1 MKVLVAAV
9 ADHAWVENG
18 CLSLCR
24 AFDSINADK
33 FPYAMPRMS
42 VALRLLINR
51 LEVGEH
57 KLSISLTDAD
67 GQKLMN
73 SDIKI
78 DFQLPQGLVPEASFS
93 FALNGQNVTFQKPG
107 DYIEGRSIPYIV
119 GVGFERQPQY
129 PDRFFLKVPQHL
141 FDLFYISY
149 LRNIEVGRYAGAD
162 LRRIAVRGLFAA
174 YYYIECAYLLYS
186 AG

>member
-24 AFDSINADK
+24 AFDSINVDK
-33 FPYAMPRMS
+33 FPYVIPRMS

-51 LEVGEH
+51 LEAGEH
-57 KLSISLTDAD
+57 KLNISLADAD

-78 DFQLPQGLVPEASFS
+78 NFQFPQSPVPEASFS
-93 FALNGQNVTFQKPG
+93 FALNGQNVTFGQPG
-107 DYIEGRSIPYIV
+107 DYVVNILVDGRVEASVPLYVREAKGGSKLDI
-119 GVGFERQPQY
+119 
-129 PDRFFLKVPQHL
+129 PDR
-141 FDLFYISY
+141 I
-149 LRNIEVGRYAGAD
+149 
-162 LRRIAVRGLFAA
+162 
-174 YYYIECAYLLYS
+174 
-186 AG
+186 

>member
-24 AFDSINADK
+24 AFDSINVDK
-33 FPYAMPRMS
+33 FPYVIPRMS

-51 LEVGEH
+51 LEAGEH
-57 KLSISLTDAD
+57 ILNISLTDAD

-78 DFQLPQGLVPEASFS
+78 NFQLPQVAVPEASFS

-107 DYIEGRSIPYIV
+107 DYVVNILIDGRVESSIPLYVREARAGGNLDI
-119 GVGFERQPQY
+119 
-129 PDRFFLKVPQHL
+129 PDR
-141 FDLFYISY
+141 I
-149 LRNIEVGRYAGAD
+149 
-162 LRRIAVRGLFAA
+162 
-174 YYYIECAYLLYS
+174 
-186 AG
+186 

>member
-24 AFDSINADK
+24 AFDSINVDK
-33 FPYAMPRMS
+33 FPYVIPRMS

-57 KLSISLTDAD
+57 KLNISLTDAD

-78 DFQLPQGLVPEASFS
+78 NFQFPQSMVPEASFS
-93 FALNGQNVTFQKPG
+93 FALNGQNVAFQKPG
-107 DYIEGRSIPYIV
+107 DYVVNILIDGRVEGSLPLYVREAKAGGNLDI
-119 GVGFERQPQY
+119 
-129 PDRFFLKVPQHL
+129 PDR
-141 FDLFYISY
+141 I
-149 LRNIEVGRYAGAD
+149 
-162 LRRIAVRGLFAA
+162 
-174 YYYIECAYLLYS
+174 
-186 AG
+186 

>member
-24 AFDSINADK
+24 TFDSINVDK
-33 FPYAMPRMS
+33 FPYVIPRMS

-57 KLSISLTDAD
+57 KLNISLTDAD

-73 SDIKI
+73 SDMKI
-78 DFQLPQGLVPEASFS
+78 NFQLPQGAVPEASFS
-93 FALNGQNVTFQKPG
+93 FAFNGQNVAFQNPG
-107 DYIEGRSIPYIV
+107 DYVVNILIDGRVEASIPLYVREAKGGAKLDI
-119 GVGFERQPQY
+119 
-129 PDRFFLKVPQHL
+129 PDR
-141 FDLFYISY
+141 I
-149 LRNIEVGRYAGAD
+149 
-162 LRRIAVRGLFAA
+162 
-174 YYYIECAYLLYS
+174 
-186 AG
+186 

>member
-24 AFDSINADK
+24 AFDSINVDK
-33 FPYAMPRMS
+33 FPYVIPRMS

-51 LEVGEH
+51 LEAGEH
-57 KLSISLTDAD
+57 KLNISLADAD

-78 DFQLPQGLVPEASFS
+78 NFQLPQSLVPEASFS
-93 FALNGQNVTFQKPG
+93 FALNGQNVAFQKPG
-107 DYIEGRSIPYIV
+107 DYVVNILVDGRVEASIPLYVREAKGGSNLDI
-119 GVGFERQPQY
+119 
-129 PDRFFLKVPQHL
+129 PDR
-141 FDLFYISY
+141 I
-149 LRNIEVGRYAGAD
+149 
-162 LRRIAVRGLFAA
+162 
-174 YYYIECAYLLYS
+174 
-186 AG
+186 

>member
-24 AFDSINADK
+24 AFDSINVDK
-33 FPYAMPRMS
+33 FPYVIPRMS

-57 KLSISLTDAD
+57 KMSISLTDAD
-67 GQKLMN
+67 GHKIMN

-78 DFQLPQGLVPEASFS
+78 DFQLPQGSVPEASFS
-93 FALNGQNVTFQKPG
+93 FALNGQNVTFHKPG
-107 DYIEGRSIPYIV
+107 DYVVNILIDGRLEASIPLYVRESPGNSKLDI
-119 GVGFERQPQY
+119 
-129 PDRFFLKVPQHL
+129 PDR
-141 FDLFYISY
+141 I
-149 LRNIEVGRYAGAD
+149 
-162 LRRIAVRGLFAA
+162 
-174 YYYIECAYLLYS
+174 
-186 AG
+186 

>member
-24 AFDSINADK
+24 AFDSINVDK
-33 FPYAMPRMS
+33 FPYVIPRMS

-51 LEVGEH
+51 LEAGEH
-57 KLSISLTDAD
+57 ILNISLTDAD

-78 DFQLPQGLVPEASFS
+78 NFQLPQGAVPEASFS

-107 DYIEGRSIPYIV
+107 DYVVNILIDCRVESSIPLYVREARAGGNLDI
-119 GVGFERQPQY
+119 
-129 PDRFFLKVPQHL
+129 PDR
-141 FDLFYISY
+141 I
-149 LRNIEVGRYAGAD
+149 
-162 LRRIAVRGLFAA
+162 
-174 YYYIECAYLLYS
+174 
-186 AG
+186 